1 MACLGLKISEYD
13 MQNNKNNSIISLIK
27 RAVFLSLDMMKV

>member
-1 MACLGLKISEYD
+1 MTWKGLKVSEYD